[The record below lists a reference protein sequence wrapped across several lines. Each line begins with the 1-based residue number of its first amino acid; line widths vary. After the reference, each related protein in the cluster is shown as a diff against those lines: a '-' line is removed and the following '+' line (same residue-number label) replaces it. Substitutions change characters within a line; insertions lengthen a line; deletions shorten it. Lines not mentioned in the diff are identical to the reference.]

1 MTMAV
6 RLVVL
11 LALSAVAPATLA
23 QEAAF
28 VIRHTE
34 KEATGDDPG
43 LTPGGREMAL
53 GWSRMLANANIDIVF
68 HTDAKRARETGTI
81 IAEAL
86 GTERIETP
94 MADITAV
101 MDLLEFDH
109 ADDKVLI
116 VGHTETIPGILSGL
130 GVDETVEIPSDDYRN
145 LFLVTFAQDRTPT
158 LTRLRLPHS
167 DLE

>member
-11 LALSAVAPATLA
+11 LVLSAVAPAALA

-28 VIRHTE
+28 VIRHAE
-34 KEATGDDPG
+34 KEATDDDPG
-43 LTPGGREMAL
+43 LTPRGREMAL
-53 GWSRMLANANIDIVF
+53 GWSRMLANADIDTVL

-101 MDLLEFDH
+101 TDLLEFDH
-109 ADDKVLI
+109 AEDRVLI

-130 GVDETVEIPSDDYRN
+130 GVQETIEITPDDYRN
-145 LFLVTFAQDRTPT
+145 LFLVTFTEDRAPT
-158 LTRLRLPHS
+158 LTRLRLPQS
-167 DLE
+167 DLR

>member
-1 MTMAV
+1 
-6 RLVVL
+6 
-11 LALSAVAPATLA
+11 
-23 QEAAF
+23 
-28 VIRHTE
+28 
-34 KEATGDDPG
+34 
-43 LTPGGREMAL
+43 
-53 GWSRMLANANIDIVF
+53 MLADSGIDIVL
-68 HTDAKRARETGTI
+68 HTDAQRARETGSI

-86 GTERIETP
+86 RTERVETP

-130 GVDETVEIPSDDYRN
+130 GLDEPIEIASDDYRN
-145 LFLVTFAQDRTPT
+145 LFLVTFGQDRVPT
-158 LTRLRLPHS
+158 ITRLRLPQS